1 MPFLGECSLRR
12 AKGTFFLSCQTISSH
27 GWRVSSVQKGN
38 ALLQSFQKSMEGFFG
53 ATYAAVEGRG
63 ALPAVPCK
71 HIKQGTKPPPQ
82 LFGQVH
88 FKRQPVM
95 EPEGG
100 TPKGR

>member
-1 MPFLGECSLRR
+1 M
-12 AKGTFFLSCQTISSH
+12 FFLAKQY
-27 GWRVSSVQKGN
+27 Q
-38 ALLQSFQKSMEGFFG
+38 AMEGGLAARRFALRISDPLKIHGGIFRGDIRRRGG
-53 ATYAAVEGRG
+53 ARD

-71 HIKQGTKPPPQ
+71 HIKQGTKPPRSFSVQ
-82 LFGQVH
+82 LH